1 MIELQASTFKEG
13 NYMQHVGLYFYDWK
27 QKCYVN
33 HSCIILIIYI
43 NVITFW
49 WMKDPVVFFC
59 TINFC
64 ASFLLK
70 LLLHYNM
77 QHTFYTKHRVETT
90 FRLFRQVLHCSNL
103 IRYFY
108 YTVLN

>member
-90 FRLFRQVLHCSNL
+90 FHLFRQVLHC
-103 IRYFY
+103 
-108 YTVLN
+108 